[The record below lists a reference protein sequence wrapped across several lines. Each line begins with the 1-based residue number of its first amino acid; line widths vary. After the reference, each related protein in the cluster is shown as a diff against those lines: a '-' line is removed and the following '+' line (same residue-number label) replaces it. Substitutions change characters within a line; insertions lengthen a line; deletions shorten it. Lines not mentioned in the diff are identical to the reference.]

1 MLNHVKRSIV
11 RMCKLRSGSVD
22 NEVYFWN
29 CMGVWVFSKRHM
41 HVETQQMNESKFD
54 LLLGWHVRPMH
65 VSNILSTKQF
75 INKSN
80 GNPQKMDMIITI
92 LF

>member
-1 MLNHVKRSIV
+1 
-11 RMCKLRSGSVD
+11 
-22 NEVYFWN
+22 
-29 CMGVWVFSKRHM
+29 M

-80 GNPQKMDMIITI
+80 GNPQKMDMIITV
-92 LF
+92 LYK

>member
-1 MLNHVKRSIV
+1 
-11 RMCKLRSGSVD
+11 MC
-22 NEVYFWN
+22 
-29 CMGVWVFSKRHM
+29 VWVFSTRQM

-65 VSNILSTKQF
+65 VSNILSTKQL

>member
-1 MLNHVKRSIV
+1 
-11 RMCKLRSGSVD
+11 MC
-22 NEVYFWN
+22 
-29 CMGVWVFSKRHM
+29 VWVFSTRQM

-65 VSNILSTKQF
+65 VSNILSTKQL

-80 GNPQKMDMIITI
+80 GNPQKMAMNITI

>member
-1 MLNHVKRSIV
+1 
-11 RMCKLRSGSVD
+11 MC
-22 NEVYFWN
+22 
-29 CMGVWVFSKRHM
+29 VWVFSTRQM